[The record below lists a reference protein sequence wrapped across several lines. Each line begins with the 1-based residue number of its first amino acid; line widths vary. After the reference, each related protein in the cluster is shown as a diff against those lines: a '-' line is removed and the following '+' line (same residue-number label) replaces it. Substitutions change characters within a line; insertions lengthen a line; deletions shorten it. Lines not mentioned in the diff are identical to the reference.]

1 MSRPLRWFMSGFGV
15 ALGLGLVISPLVNA
29 GPKGPTPTPAPAPV
43 PAAMSAAGQRIAT
56 IDLEKTLYD
65 TPAGKRASESFDKTR
80 KAKQAELDKKQKEMQ
95 KAAAELDKQAA
106 VLKPD
111 VLANKKADLERQF
124 GELQQTA
131 AKLERSLAEERTK
144 LIQDLLKKAGPEIE
158 AIAKKEG
165 VDIILDQ
172 NAVLWS
178 KPETD
183 LTDKLNAKMN

>member
-1 MSRPLRWFMSGFGV
+1 MSRSIRSFLSGMGV
-15 ALGLGLVISPLVNA
+15 ALGLGLAVVPLVDAA
-29 GPKGPTPTPAPAPV
+29 GPAP
-43 PAAMSAAGQRIAT
+43 QKIAT

-80 KAKQAELDKKQKEMQ
+80 KQKQADLDKKQKELQ

-106 VLKPD
+106 VLRPD
-111 VLANKKADLERQF
+111 VLNNKKAELEKQF
-124 GELQQTA
+124 GELQQFY
-131 AKLERSLAEERTK
+131 AKLDRSLAEERTK
-144 LIQDLLKKAGPEIE
+144 LIQDLLKKAGPIIE
-158 AIAKKEG
+158 DIAKKEG

-178 KPETD
+178 KPDTD